1 MFPQTAIGSRSNL
14 ICKTENEV
22 LCYWKRVELA
32 FYQQKKKKKGS
43 ADKLYMQAW
52 LATGTSDTGFITVL
66 LGSHIL
72 AF

>member
-32 FYQQKKKKKGS
+32 FYQKKKKGS

-52 LATGTSDTGFITVL
+52 LATGTSDTGFSNVL

>member
-1 MFPQTAIGSRSNL
+1 MFPQTAIGSRSNF

-32 FYQQKKKKKGS
+32 FYQQKKKGS
-43 ADKLYMQAW
+43 ADKLYVQAW
-52 LATGTSDTGFITVL
+52 LATGTSDTGFSNVL